1 MLKGMSRGR
10 EVERGKGWVVL
21 HPGFFLHD
29 MMGGIFRGT
38 VSAGGAEGKGKGRG
52 RGTGGVVSAAVVF
65 EAVIG

>member
-21 HPGFFLHD
+21 HPDFFLHD
-29 MMGGIFRGT
+29 IMGGIFRGT
-38 VSAGGAEGKGKGRG
+38 ASAVGAKGQDA
-52 RGTGGVVSAAVVF
+52 GGVVSAAVVC